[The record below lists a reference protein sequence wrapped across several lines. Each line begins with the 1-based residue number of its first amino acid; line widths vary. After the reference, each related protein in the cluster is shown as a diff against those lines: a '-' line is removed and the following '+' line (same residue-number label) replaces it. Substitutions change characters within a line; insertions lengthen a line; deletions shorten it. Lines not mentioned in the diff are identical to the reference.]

1 METAG
6 GGVQLSDSFTRTL
19 AMDTTVPRISIEFT
33 TPLKEKVIQNG
44 RHSLIC
50 FSVLLQG
57 YLSFGMCAFNITRIH
72 LWLELSYVVTH
83 FICMKAVL
91 WAQAVLGPS
100 MALPYHVIVQQEP

>member
-1 METAG
+1 M
-6 GGVQLSDSFTRTL
+6 QLSDSFTRTL

-33 TPLKEKVIQNG
+33 TPLKEKVVQNG

-50 FSVLLQG
+50 FSFLFHGYVLACVQSILQE
-57 YLSFGMCAFNITRIH
+57 YNSA
-72 LWLELSYVVTH
+72 WSYHVVIH
-83 FICMKAVL
+83 FICVEAVL